1 MKKIAV
7 IGATGMLGIPVVEEL
22 VKAGFEVTA
31 LVRNPSSA
39 SKRLP
44 SQIRIVKAD
53 ASDLDS
59 LKRGLEGI
67 DAVYLSLSIAPGEKR
82 DDFHTEAEG
91 LDNILTAARACGIE
105 RIAYLSAMVQ
115 DGEPN
120 GWWVIDVWRSAIAR
134 IKGCGIPY
142 TIFYPSNFME
152 TLPQRHVAGPLLTM
166 IGRARHPNFWI
177 AANDFGKQVALSLKT
192 AEAANREYFIQGP
205 QAMTYDEAGRTF
217 AKYSSPRLTAIWI
230 PLPIIRLLGAF
241 SPAMNFNY
249 NIMNTV
255 LNYPETFKADRT
267 WSELGKPQTT
277 LEQFAR
283 SSNKAA
289 AVSSG
294 TASV

>member
-1 MKKIAV
+1 MPPEKKGTIF
-7 IGATGMLGIPVVEEL
+7 T
-22 VKAGFEVTA
+22 
-31 LVRNPSSA
+31 
-39 SKRLP
+39 
-44 SQIRIVKAD
+44 
-53 ASDLDS
+53 
-59 LKRGLEGI
+59 LK
-67 DAVYLSLSIAPGEKR
+67 PQ
-82 DDFHTEAEG
+82 G
-91 LDNILTAARACGIE
+91 LDNILAAARACGIK
-105 RIAYLSAMVQ
+105 RVAYLSAMVQ
-115 DGEPN
+115 DGETN

-134 IKGCGIPY
+134 IKGSGIPY

-152 TLPQRHVAGPLLTM
+152 TLPQRHAAGPLLTM

-177 AANDFGKQVALSLKT
+177 AANDFGKQVAVSLRT
-192 AEAANREYFIQGP
+192 AGAANREYVIQGP
-205 QAMTYDEAGRTF
+205 QGMTYDEAGRAF

-255 LNYPETFKADRT
+255 LNYPETFKADHT
-267 WSELGKPQTT
+267 WSELGTPQTT

-289 AVSSG
+289 TVSSG